1 MIHHPI
7 ALEPFSAEAFAPF
20 GWPVAMGAGEPVFQ
34 AQHIRSWNVAFE
46 VDDALRLMLAWYAQ
60 LPLRLH
66 LIERHTAVTQ
76 AFVPLGDFPSVM
88 VVASGGPDAV
98 PAPEALRAFLV
109 PPFTGIVLRRN
120 AWHALTRFPIG
131 PAGGA
136 FALLTSAATQ
146 AELEAQ
152 AGGGPLPE
160 LTRVID
166 YRALGLAFEVID
178 PQGLLAPASGSP
190 GSAGED

>member
-1 MIHHPI
+1 MNDHPI
-7 ALEPFSAEAFAPF
+7 ALEPFSADAFLPF
-20 GWPVAMGAGEPVFQ
+20 GWPVAMGACAPVFQ
-34 AQHIRSWNVAFE
+34 AEHIRSWDIAFE
-46 VDDALRLMLAWYAQ
+46 VDDELRLMLAWYAQ

-76 AFVPLGDFPSVM
+76 AFMPLGDFPSVM
-88 VVASGGPDAV
+88 VVASGRPDAV
-98 PAPEALRAFLV
+98 PEPDALRAFLV

-131 PAGGA
+131 SAGGA

-166 YRALGLAFEVID
+166 YRPQGLAFEVTD
-178 PQGLLAPASGSP
+178 PRGLLVPASGL
-190 GSAGED
+190 GGLYIEG

>member
-1 MIHHPI
+1 MSHQPI
-7 ALEPFSAEAFAPF
+7 ALEPFSAEAFEPF
-20 GWPVAMGAGEPVFQ
+20 GWPIAMGSGEPVFQ
-34 AQHIRSWNVAFE
+34 AQHIRSWGVAFE
-46 VDDALRLMLAWYAQ
+46 VDDDLRLMLAWYAQ

-66 LIERHTAVTQ
+66 LIERHSSVTQ
-76 AFVPLGDFPSVM
+76 AFVPVGDFPSVM
-88 VVASGGPDAV
+88 VVASGGPDEV
-98 PAPEALRAFLV
+98 PAPDALRAFLV

-152 AGGGPLPE
+152 AQGGPLPK
-160 LTRVID
+160 LTQVID
-166 YRALGLAFEVID
+166 YRAQGLAFEVTD
-178 PQGLLAPASGSP
+178 PQGLLTPAPG
-190 GSAGED
+190 